1 MIELLILIAL
11 AWFLR
16 NWQQAPTDEDCG
28 DWIVMNEFDDL
39 EGGEA

>member
-16 NWQQAPTDEDCG
+16 NGMQAPTDKDCE
-28 DWIVMNEFDDL
+28 DWIVMNEM
-39 EGGEA
+39 EGGDD

>member
-11 AWFLR
+11 AWFFR
-16 NWQQAPTDEDCG
+16 NRLQAPTDEDCE

>member
-16 NWQQAPTDEDCG
+16 NWMQALTDEDCE
-28 DWIVMNEFDDL
+28 DWIVMNEM
-39 EGGEA
+39 EGGEE